1 MASQPAAHL
10 CITGSMSQ
18 KLKKTMRTVC
28 GLDVHK
34 DNVFVCIL
42 NENGILFQDK
52 FGVLTPDLEQLV
64 KALHEHG
71 TTEVC
76 MESTSIYWMPVWRV
90 LEPYFSLKLVNPY
103 FIKQLPGKK
112 SDVKDAEWIATC
124 LLKDLIRGSYV
135 PEDRIQQ
142 LRQYDRRIFDLNR
155 EIVYKLTKLDAAL
168 QRCNIRISNYV
179 STTDGKSYQK
189 VVEKISEGVTD
200 PKVLT
205 GFIHRR
211 IVNRVGRDVIT
222 ASLTGVIT
230 QTDIDVIRQ
239 TVEEVALARKHRDE
253 CLAKMEGLCSEW
265 FPKQMENLQTIP
277 GVKERSA
284 TSVIAELGT
293 DMSSFEDA
301 AHLVSWCGLKPRNEE
316 SAGKIK
322 SRKITHGNKY
332 LRKTLVECAWAASR
346 TQGCFYNT
354 FSYTQTVIRRKS
366 RMKVQVAIARKMLTA
381 IWYILH
387 ENIQYRDYTPDIEA
401 A

>member
-1 MASQPAAHL
+1 MP
-10 CITGSMSQ
+10 Q
-18 KLKKTMRTVC
+18 KLKPMRTVC

-34 DNVFVCIL
+34 DSIFVCIL

-52 FGVLTPDLEQLV
+52 IGVLTPDLERLV
-64 KALHEHG
+64 DVLHEHG
-71 TTEVC
+71 AAEVC
-76 MESTSIYWMPVWRV
+76 MESTSIYWMPVWRI

-142 LRQYDRRIFDLNR
+142 LRQYDRRIFDLNKD
-155 EIVYKLTKLDAAL
+155 IVYKLTKLDAAL

-200 PKVLT
+200 PKALVSL
-205 GFIHRR
+205 IHGRT
-211 IVNRVGRDVIT
+211 INRVGTDVIT

-230 QTDIDVIRQ
+230 QTDIDVIGQMR
-239 TVEEVALARKHRDE
+239 EEVLLAQKHREE
-253 CLAKMEGLCSEW
+253 CIAKMEELCNKW
-265 FPKQMENLQTIP
+265 FPKQMKNLQTVP
-277 GVKERSA
+277 GVSLRSA

-301 AHLVSWCGLKPRNEE
+301 AHLVSWSGLKPRNDE

-322 SRKITHGNKY
+322 SRKITHGNKF
-332 LRKTLVECAWAASR
+332 LRKTLVECSWAASR
-346 TQGCFYNT
+346 TRGCFYNT
-354 FSYTQTVIRRKS
+354 FSYHQTVVRRKNK
-366 RMKVQVAIARKMLTA
+366 MKVQVAIARKMLVA
-381 IWYILH
+381 IWFILH
-387 ENIQYRDYTPDIEA
+387 DNVPYRDYTPDIVAE
-401 A
+401 

>member
-1 MASQPAAHL
+1 
-10 CITGSMSQ
+10 
-18 KLKKTMRTVC
+18 MRTVC

-34 DNVFVCIL
+34 DSVFVCIL
-42 NENGILFQDK
+42 NESGILFQDK
-52 FGVLTPDLEQLV
+52 FGVLTPDLESLV
-64 KALHEHG
+64 GTLHTHDV
-71 TTEVC
+71 TEVC

-142 LRQYDRRIFDLNR
+142 LRQYDRRIFDLNKD
-155 EIVYKLTKLDAAL
+155 IVYKLTKLDAAL

-179 STTDGKSYQK
+179 STTNGKSYKK

-200 PKVLT
+200 PRALLCL
-205 GFIHRR
+205 IHGR
-211 IVNRVGRDVIT
+211 IKNKAGEETIL
-222 ASLTGVIT
+222 AALTGVIT
-230 QTDIDVIRQ
+230 QTDINVINQ
-239 TVEEVALARKHRDE
+239 IHEEVELAQKHYDE
-253 CLAKMEGLCSEW
+253 CQAKMEELCNKW
-265 FPKQMENLQTIP
+265 FPSQLVNLQTIP
-277 GVKERSA
+277 GIKGRSA
-284 TSVIAELGT
+284 TSIIAELGT

-322 SRKITHGNKY
+322 STKITHGNKY
-332 LRKTLVECAWAASR
+332 LRKTLIECSWAASK
-346 TQGCFYNT
+346 TQGCFYNK
-354 FSYTQTVIRRKS
+354 FSYHQTVVRRKNK
-366 RMKVQVAIARKMLTA
+366 MKVQVAIARKMLTA
-381 IWYILH
+381 IWFILH
-387 ENIQYRDYTPDIEA
+387 YNIPYRDFIPDIVPA